1 MMYSELLLEKK
12 FPTGQGLNHGAL
24 FFHLSVL
31 IFPLLK
37 DKGEAYYTFKSLF
50 EQKSIWI
57 GYQQTRV
64 LHHLYYRCSS
74 RDLIKRQKAIICLTI
89 A

>member
-12 FPTGQGLNHGAL
+12 FPTGQGLNHGAF

-50 EQKSIWI
+50 EQKSI
-57 GYQQTRV
+57 
-64 LHHLYYRCSS
+64 
-74 RDLIKRQKAIICLTI
+74 
-89 A
+89 